1 MSYLEKINSPADL
14 KKLSMNELE
23 IYAQEVRAYIID
35 VVNKNGGHLSSNLGS
50 VDFTI
55 ALHYVFDCPRDK
67 IIFDV
72 GHQSY
77 AHKII
82 TGRRNAFVGLRVDG
96 GISGFE
102 NMRES
107 DCDAFS
113 TGHSSTSL
121 SVGLGYARA
130 RDLAGENYNVIS
142 VIGDGALTGGMSY
155 EALNNIGESGTR
167 MIIIL
172 NDNTM
177 SISKNVGAMSKYLGK
192 LRLSK
197 RYRSLKTVFKR
208 GIDGIPLIGP
218 ALVKV
223 TERTKSWVKRQLI
236 TNKMFEQLGI
246 KYYGAFDG
254 HNIRETVQILTQIKS
269 GKQPVVLHLITNKG
283 NGLYEAEKDPEKY
296 HGVEGSAENMRK
308 YSSIVSDKIIE
319 LADRDGKVVAV
330 TAAMLSGT
338 GLAAMHEKYPSRCF
352 DVGIA
357 EQHAVSMC
365 AGLAAAGMKPYFAVY
380 SSFLQRA
387 YDQVLH
393 DVCLNRLP
401 VRFLI
406 DRAGAIGADGV
417 THQGLFDISYLRQM
431 PYMTILSPKDGN
443 ELEKMLDFSLT
454 FDGPLAIR
462 YPKGYREIF
471 PSDAPFSLGKWETLR
486 ESRNKA
492 IVLAVGNRMID
503 LASRVDC
510 SIVNVNS
517 ISPIDTAM
525 LSELNRSGNL
535 LITLEDGII
544 SGGFGESVS
553 HYLRS
558 VGQKCKLIGLGFENS
573 YCDKLTVKSAFASAG
588 LTEDNLR
595 KIIASHTPSGK
606 KTLE

>member
-1 MSYLEKINSPADL
+1 MSYLEKVNSPADL
-14 KKLSMNELE
+14 KKLSMKELE

-55 ALHYVFDCPRDK
+55 ALHYVFDCPNDK

-82 TGRRNAFVGLRVDG
+82 TGRRDAFEKLRTDG
-96 GISGFE
+96 GITGFE

-172 NDNTM
+172 NDNNM
-177 SISKNVGAMSKYLGK
+177 SISKNVGAMSTYLGK

-197 RYRSLKTVFKR
+197 RYRSLKTVFKS

-218 ALVKV
+218 ALVKI
-223 TERTKSWVKRQLI
+223 TERAKSWVKRQVI

-254 HNIRETVQILTQIKS
+254 HNIRETVRILTQVKS

-283 NGLYEAEKDPEKY
+283 NGMYEAEKDPEKY
-296 HGVEGSAENMRK
+296 HGVEGKAEQMQK
-308 YSSIVSDKIIE
+308 YSSVVSEKIVE
-319 LADRDGKVVAV
+319 LADRDDKVVAV

-338 GLAAMHEKYPSRCF
+338 GLTAMHEKYPGRCY

-357 EQHAVSMC
+357 EQHAAAMC

-393 DVCLNRLP
+393 DVCLNKLP

-406 DRAGAIGADGV
+406 DRAGAIGSDGL
-417 THQGLFDISYLRQM
+417 THQGLFDISYLLQM
-431 PYMTILSPKDGN
+431 PNMTILSPKNGN
-443 ELEKMLDFSLT
+443 ELKEMLDFSLT
-454 FDGPLAIR
+454 FDSPLAIR
-462 YPKGYREIF
+462 YPKGYHDII
-471 PSDAPFSLGKWETLR
+471 PNGKKFSLGKWETIK
-486 ESRNKA
+486 ESKNRA
-492 IVLAVGNRMID
+492 TVLAVGNRMLELARNID
-503 LASRVDC
+503 CTL
-510 SIVNVNS
+510 VNACTV
-517 ISPIDTAM
+517 SPLDVGM
-525 LSELNRSGNL
+525 LSGLNRKGNL
-535 LITLEDGII
+535 VITLEDGII
-544 SGGFGESVS
+544 SGGFGESVLR
-553 HYLRS
+553 HLRS
-558 VGQKCKLIGLGFENS
+558 AGIACDLVNLGFADP
-573 YCDKLTVKSAFASAG
+573 YCDKLSVASAFASEG
-588 LTEDNLR
+588 LTEENLR
-595 KIIASHTPSGK
+595 KIINSYVAYGK